1 MRHRLVER
9 RKHVCEVIARYNR
22 TLINECAAISVVVI
36 RLENSVPMLYK
47 EIKLMFELENSSL
60 QSMSPHP
67 EYHRPGHSEH
77 QLKMCHPSESHF
89 RDNVKGS

>member
-1 MRHRLVER
+1 MRYRLVER

-47 EIKLMFELENSSL
+47 ESN
-60 QSMSPHP
+60 
-67 EYHRPGHSEH
+67 
-77 QLKMCHPSESHF
+77 
-89 RDNVKGS
+89 